1 LAIITDVVSFSKTI
15 SNPLKKNN
23 LQPTAMFTR
32 RHFLCSVLTAVS
44 VHADDTYNNDTHNGE
59 KTKHWAFIS
68 DTHISGEDKNNSGKE
83 NPLIHLQ
90 KVLNEIT
97 TDTNINRLIICGD
110 CAKDAGL
117 PSDYRTLF
125 DALQPLR
132 KRKIPIHFVM
142 GNHDERYNFLC
153 VLAETLEQKK
163 LLDVPNRIY
172 EVIETEYVN
181 LFLLDSLEKTRQ
193 QSGSLGKEQLDWLAA
208 ELDKRQNKPAVLVAH
223 HYPDYTAGFLHNPH
237 ALRDTEELFSCIGQ
251 RKQVK
256 TFFFGHSHSWNALQ
270 KDGIHLVNILA
281 TSWAVDK
288 RQPLGWVHAAINE
301 SGMTLTL
308 HSLDKEHPKHL
319 QRVRISFAENV

>member
-1 LAIITDVVSFSKTI
+1 
-15 SNPLKKNN
+15 
-23 LQPTAMFTR
+23 MFTR
-32 RHFLCSVLTAVS
+32 RHFLFSTFAASTVFAEDILNRKTLANETLD
-44 VHADDTYNNDTHNGE
+44 AE

-68 DTHISGEDKNNSGKE
+68 DTHISGNDKNNPDKK

-97 TDTNINRLIICGD
+97 TDTTINRLIICGD

-125 DALQPLR
+125 DALLPLR
-132 KRKIPIHFVM
+132 KRKIPIHFVL
-142 GNHDERYNFLC
+142 GNHDERYNFIS

-163 LLDVPNRIY
+163 PLDVPNRIY

-181 LFLLDSLEKTRQ
+181 LFLLDSLEKTRL

-208 ELDKRQNKPAVLVAH
+208 ELDKRQDKPAVLVAH
-223 HYPDYTAGFLHNPH
+223 HYPDYTSGFLRNPH
-237 ALRDTEELFSCIGQ
+237 ALRDTTELFSCIGQ

-256 TFFFGHSHSWNALQ
+256 AFFFGHSHSWNTLQ
-270 KDGIHLVNILA
+270 KDGIRLVNIPA

-288 RQPLGWVHAAINE
+288 RQPLGWVHAEINE
-301 SGMTLTL
+301 NGMTLIL
-308 HSLDKEHPKHL
+308 HSLDKEHPKNF
-319 QRVRISFAENV
+319 QRVQITFTEGQECV